1 MKKCYKCKAEKPLD
15 SFAKRTVS
23 PDGKQLWCK
32 ECMNERNRNDA
43 LRRTTSG
50 PTIVRDSKVCNKCDV
65 RKPISQFYVKRTSAD
80 GRGSYCK
87 PCWSKIVAANV
98 AKSAGR

>member
-32 ECMNERNRNDA
+32 ECMNVRNSA
-43 LRRTTSG
+43 LAFKRSTLG
-50 PTIVRDSKVCNKCDV
+50 PTIFRDSKICNKCDT
-65 RKPISQFYVKRTSAD
+65 RKPISQFYVKRSSAD
-80 GRGSYCK
+80 GYGSYCK

-98 AKSAGR
+98 KKGR